1 MCLPQKVRYLPPF
14 VLGITKSGPEDRN
27 LFPDALKILYRLIKK
42 QKLLD
47 T

>member
-14 VLGITKSGPEDRN
+14 VLGITKSCPEDLN

-42 QKLLD
+42 KLD